1 MGMYSGDG
9 KSEAIKGEKREDRD
23 EDYYYS
29 CAELV
34 RGFSLQSTI
43 TGLKTE
49 HLESAS
55 EVF

>member
-1 MGMYSGDG
+1 MYSGDR
-9 KSEAIKGEKREDRD
+9 KSEAIKGEKREDRN

-34 RGFSLQSTI
+34 RGFSLQPTI